1 VPPPAGLNPRAYRAP
16 ASSAPAPGVDAG
28 MGRSIVDGA
37 VLARWAE
44 LGAGRRAEVAG
55 KVGFDGADEVRGE
68 LRRVLGWGGLAYF

>member
-1 VPPPAGLNPRAYRAP
+1 
-16 ASSAPAPGVDAG
+16 